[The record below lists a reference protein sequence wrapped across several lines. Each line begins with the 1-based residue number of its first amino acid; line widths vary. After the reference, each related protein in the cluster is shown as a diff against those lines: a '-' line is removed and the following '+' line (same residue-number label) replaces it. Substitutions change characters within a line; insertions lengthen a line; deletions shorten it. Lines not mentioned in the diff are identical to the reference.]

1 MAGLGER
8 EVEMSEPEGSR
19 DRPGGVEYERV
30 GEEYMEQ
37 RRLQR
42 GAAGWVLLMG
52 LGIAYVISGEFAGWN
67 FGLAEGGWGGLLIA
81 TVLMAVMYTAMVF
94 ALAELST
101 IIPTAGGGYAVGEA
115 LKLMFVITAI
125 AVAAL
130 VVFVLGMI
138 PQFDPANLF
147 DIKPT
152 DAAGASA

>member
-1 MAGLGER
+1 MSER
-8 EVEMSEPEGSR
+8 EEKR
-19 DRPGGVEYERV
+19 TTQGVEYENV
-30 GEEYMEQ
+30 GEEYLEH

-101 IIPTAGGGYAVGEA
+101 IIPTAGGGYAFARRAMGPWGGFMTGV
-115 LKLMFVITAI
+115 AI
-125 AVAAL
+125 L
-130 VVFVLGMI
+130 
-138 PQFDPANLF
+138 P
-147 DIKPT
+147 
-152 DAAGASA
+152 S